1 METNLKKAY
10 ERLDQFIEQYMEG
23 SNFPGLA
30 IALTDREK
38 LLHISAHGLADV
50 SAQTPVTP
58 DTLFEIGSIGKS
70 FVSLALLQLCD
81 EGKLDPHKPI
91 THYVPWFKIQSKFEP
106 LTPHHLMSHT
116 GGIVWGAFFPSAR
129 YEAWSLRETKATT
142 PPGTHFRYSN
152 AGYDTLG
159 IVLEDVS
166 GQSYADFLQEH
177 IFDPLGMTQSHPTI
191 TNKTRQDLSVGYWTF
206 YYDRPLNRG
215 GVLAPATW
223 LETDA
228 GAGSPASTV
237 TDMASYLRMY
247 LNRGQGPQ
255 GEIISEESFE
265 MMTQKVIKSDWLRK
279 DSFYGYG
286 LNIHEEDGH
295 TYLSHGGGM
304 VGYSAFIMMDM
315 DEGLGAVVLTNG
327 LGNPG
332 QVVLYALKLL
342 RAALDGQELPELPP
356 PPDPTKIKNAA
367 DYAGTYRAGT
377 YQSDTKSF
385 TLAAKGENLILN
397 YGDERIALEQHI
409 PDNFYVNHPDLLH
422 FLLRFSRNKD
432 GKVVEAFHGADWY
445 VNDDYTGETDFDY
458 PAEWNAFAGHYQ
470 SHNPF
475 RSNFRIVLR
484 KGALA
489 LIFFAGDDSGLEEL
503 LVPLDD
509 GVFRVGEEEFSPER
523 ISFNTLINGQMIRAR
538 LSCYDFYRVSTP

>member
-1 METNLKKAY
+1 MDIKFEKAY
-10 ERLDQFIEQYMEG
+10 ERLDQFIEEYMEG
-23 SNFPGLA
+23 GNFPGLA

-38 LLHISAHGLADV
+38 LLHTSAHGLADV
-50 SAQTPVTP
+50 SAKTPVTT

-70 FVSLALLQLCD
+70 FTSLALLQLRD
-81 EGKLDPHKPI
+81 EGKIDLHEPI
-91 THYVPWFKIQSKFEP
+91 TRYLPWFQIQSKYESI
-106 LTPHHLMSHT
+106 TPHHLMSHT
-116 GGIVWGAFFPSAR
+116 GGICWGAYFPSAR
-129 YEAWSLRETKATT
+129 YETWALRETEATT
-142 PPGTHFRYSN
+142 APGTHFRYSN
-152 AGYDTLG
+152 AGFDTLG

-166 GQSYADFLQEH
+166 GQSYGDYLQER
-177 IFDPLGMTQSHPTI
+177 IFDALGMTKSYPVI
-191 TNKTRQDLSVGYWTF
+191 TNKTREDLSVGYWTF

-223 LETDA
+223 LETSA

-265 MMTQKVIKSDWLRK
+265 MMTQKVIASDWIRK

-286 LNIHEEDGH
+286 LEIHKEDGH
-295 TYLSHGGGM
+295 TYIGHGGGM

-342 RAALDGQELPELPP
+342 RAALDGQELPELPS

-367 DYAGTYRAGT
+367 DYAGTY
-377 YQSDTKSF
+377 QNDTKSF
-385 TLAAKGENLILN
+385 TLVAEGKKLILN

-422 FLLRFSRNKD
+422 FLLRFSRNED

-445 VNDDYTGETDFDY
+445 INDDYTGETKFDY
-458 PAEWNAFAGHYQ
+458 PAEWDAYTGHYL
-470 SHNPF
+470 SYNPF

-503 LVPLDD
+503 LVPLEN

-523 ISFNTLINGQMIRAR
+523 ISFNTLINGQMMRAR
-538 LSCYDFYRVSTP
+538 LSCYEFYRVSTP